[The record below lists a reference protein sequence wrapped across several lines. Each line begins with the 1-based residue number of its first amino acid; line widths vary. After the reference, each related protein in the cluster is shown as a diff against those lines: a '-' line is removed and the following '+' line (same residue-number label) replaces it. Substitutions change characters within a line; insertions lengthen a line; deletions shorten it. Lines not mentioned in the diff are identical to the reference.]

1 MAGIFRRIT
10 RALGSNGEPEQP
22 ADPIR
27 DAYGEQI
34 ELLQQV
40 RRGAAEVAANRKRLA
55 QHMTQLAAEVD
66 SLTVSARRLLEQG
79 RDDLAREAL
88 LRKQSLSAQL
98 TALEAEHDQLR
109 LTEERLVL
117 TSTRLQAKIDAIRT
131 KRDTVWAS
139 YSAAEAQARVAAAF
153 AALDGDL
160 GRAGQVVQQAAQ
172 QSDAVAAPQ
181 QVASELRQGDFDEQA
196 ASELAAMKAEI
207 ASRAPIEAE
216 HGSYR
221 QPGEPA
227 EPDVQDT
234 WPADARRAQ

>member
-10 RALGSNGEPEQP
+10 RALGSNDEPEQP
-22 ADPIR
+22 VDPIR

-88 LRKQSLSAQL
+88 ARKQSLSAQL
-98 TALEAEHDQLR
+98 SALEAEHDQLR

-131 KRDTVWAS
+131 KRETVWAS
-139 YSAAEAQARVAAAF
+139 YSAAEAQARVAAAV
-153 AALDGDL
+153 AALDGDI

-172 QSDAVAAPQ
+172 QTEAVAAPP
-181 QVASELRQGDFDEQA
+181 QVASELRQADFAELA
-196 ASELAAMKAEI
+196 AGELAAMKAEL
-207 ASRAPIEAE
+207 ANRAPVEAG

-227 EPDVQDT
+227 EPDVQDA
-234 WPADARRAQ
+234 WPADGRGAQ